1 MKKLITILLV
11 LFCFLVQAGAPG
23 RIVRYPNATTQFGE
37 IISIGT
43 KIINTETGKEY
54 TSLQALIST
63 KTIATCSL
71 VTELKEGGD
80 ITGVGTGTATGLQ
93 GGATYG
99 DVALSTWFM
108 SLPIDATAAL
118 TDYVPWTV
126 SSSQIDKKMLLST
139 LKTLVGGGG
148 SGTVT
153 SVTAGNGLTQAGTAT
168 INPTLNIVSHA
179 GTAGSIGTV
188 DVGPDAIGVNLGIT
202 STVAFRGDYGNT
214 AYTNMGKVL
223 INGGSTYAPLSASN
237 FDIVSGIVY
246 PIISDVIQN
255 TSYMPITSNAVYD
268 ALAGKQNSLTLTTTG
283 SSGAATLVGATLNI
297 PQYAGGGSM
306 TYPGAGIPISTGSAW
321 GTSITNA
328 STNWNTA
335 YTNRIS
341 TFTTTGSGAATLSG
355 NVLNI
360 PTYSLPAATTGALG
374 GVALNFTATG
384 AAVPL
389 QISSNNAFV
398 TLTKTAIESGAV
410 ILPYTAGYTID
421 LNVSTNASYTATG
434 NLNITFSNLVSG
446 RTGNIEIIYTG
457 TGNINFYATGYTF
470 YIAPNIKAG
479 SYSVLAQ
486 SSGNSMLS
494 YYVSGTNIYINGQH
508 Y

>member
-246 PIISDVIQN
+246 PIISDLIQN
-255 TSYMPITSNAVYD
+255 SSYMPITSNAVYD
-268 ALAGKQNSLTLTTTG
+268 ALVGKQ
-283 SSGAATLVGATLNI
+283 
-297 PQYAGGGSM
+297 
-306 TYPGAGIPISTGSAW
+306 
-321 GTSITNA
+321 
-328 STNWNTA
+328 
-335 YTNRIS
+335 
-341 TFTTTGSGAATLSG
+341 
-355 NVLNI
+355 
-360 PTYSLPAATTGALG
+360 
-374 GVALNFTATG
+374 
-384 AAVPL
+384 
-389 QISSNNAFV
+389 
-398 TLTKTAIESGAV
+398 
-410 ILPYTAGYTID
+410 D
-421 LNVSTNASYTATG
+421 
-434 NLNITFSNLVSG
+434 NLVSG
-446 RTGNIEIIYTG
+446 TNIKTINGISLLGSGDISTPYQAQPNTSFPLSTTTYINAKISTANNITITLTNLMNGSTGNIEVTYTG
-457 TGNINFYATGYTF
+457 VSVVTFTESDATVTLVNIASNIYNTTVSPSSKTVDSRSTGTAVY
-470 YIAPNIKAG
+470 
-479 SYSVLAQ
+479 
-486 SSGNSMLS
+486 S
-494 YYVSGTNIYINGQH
+494 YYVSGTNLYIHGTQLYN
-508 Y
+508 